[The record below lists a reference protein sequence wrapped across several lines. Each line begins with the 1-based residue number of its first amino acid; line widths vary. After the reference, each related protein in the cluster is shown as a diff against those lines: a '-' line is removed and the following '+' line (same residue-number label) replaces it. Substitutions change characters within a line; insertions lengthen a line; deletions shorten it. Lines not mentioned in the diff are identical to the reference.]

1 MKLSEMN
8 SNQRMAFE
16 IAAEATDN
24 YIGGW
29 ENTMLDY
36 DPDSEDYKLAK
47 EALSYSHDELVEI
60 ILSDCRIDTRWQKIE
75 NLHLVGLDFLRERIS
90 RRLTKYGY

>member
-8 SNQRMAFE
+8 NNQKLAFS
-16 IAAEATDN
+16 IAAEATDY

-29 ENTMLDY
+29 ENIMA
-36 DPDSEDYKLAK
+36 DSEPGSVNYEEA
-47 EALSYSHDELVEI
+47 EQALSYSHDELVEI
-60 ILSDCRIDTRWQKIE
+60 ILSDCRINPSWRKLK

>member
-8 SNQRMAFE
+8 DNQKLAFS
-16 IAAEATDN
+16 IAAEATDY

-29 ENTMLDY
+29 ENTMEDSE
-36 DPDSEDYKLAK
+36 PDSENYKEAE
-47 EALSYSHDELVEI
+47 EALSYSHDVLVEI
-60 ILSDCRIDTRWQKIE
+60 ILSDCRIDPRWQKLQ